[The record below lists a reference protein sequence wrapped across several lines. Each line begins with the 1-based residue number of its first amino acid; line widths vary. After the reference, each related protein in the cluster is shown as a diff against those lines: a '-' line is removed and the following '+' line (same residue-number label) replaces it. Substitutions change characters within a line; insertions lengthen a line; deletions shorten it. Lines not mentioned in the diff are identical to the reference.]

1 MPLLGIGSATLANA
15 VPVGGGIVFVPIL
28 SLFFGDMHNIQLG
41 ASFAVATMTFG
52 NGVFGLL
59 SWLRKDPRALY
70 DAWYVIPYSVFPA
83 WIGATIG
90 IMRPLMSPERCR
102 ELFAVFAIVVAGLV
116 WRGIH
121 SWRTIV
127 AKSRGGGG
135 NNNVVFTL
143 SDCHDAIIEDD
154 DGSSSAVESTKRQQ
168 STSRIIIASTCSF
181 LAGIILVAHIGIG
194 NAMTTFLVS
203 TYIWKLPPKSGIVVS
218 IVVGGWTSVV
228 PFLLHLV
235 VLRDVPVGLWVMG
248 LPGVYLGARIAP
260 VVHEKMGIEN
270 VLMAFVLF
278 LLGMAGLMV
287 TT

>member
-1 MPLLGIGSATLANA
+1 
-15 VPVGGGIVFVPIL
+15 
-28 SLFFGDMHNIQLG
+28 
-41 ASFAVATMTFG
+41 MTFG

-90 IMRPLMSPERCR
+90 IMRPLMSPARCR